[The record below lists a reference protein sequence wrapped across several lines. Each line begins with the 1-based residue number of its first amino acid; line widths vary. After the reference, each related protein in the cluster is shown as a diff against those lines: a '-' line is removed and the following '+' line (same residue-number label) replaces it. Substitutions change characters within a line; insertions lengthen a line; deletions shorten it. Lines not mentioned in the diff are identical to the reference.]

1 MKSGSLGKT
10 MDPKLKYITK
20 NFDSLSI
27 LTVLTNVMLNN
38 LSEPSLDDQMVIN
51 AFRRFKKDFDDAS
64 FEEMGE
70 YLSNMNERQIEGV
83 INNVK
88 GILHEMEFVQME
100 NEDGDSIMASLFQD
114 TNHPGFDVMMV
125 DEKTNE
131 TWEIQLKTTE
141 NTSEVTDWI
150 DAHPDGEIQVNE
162 ELAEKLNLPS
172 TGLSDKELEVR
183 VEDVVDKLKNVT
195 EDDSVW
201 NYFPALTAVSI
212 SIIIWE
218 LYKKYQSGEISL
230 ERFKWMAAK
239 ITGLKLAKISFLM
252 FLLTIPVLNVI
263 TGYVLVYGLIKSA
276 QGYLDK

>member
-141 NTSEVTDWI
+141 NTSEITDWI

>member
-1 MKSGSLGKT
+1 MKINHKY
-10 MDPKLKYITK
+10 LKK
-20 NFDSLSI
+20 NFDSMAILS
-27 LTVLTNVMLNN
+27 VLGKVMLGNII
-38 LSEPSLDDQMVIN
+38 EPSIDDQMVIS
-51 AFRRFKKDFDDAS
+51 AFRRFKKDFADAS
-64 FEEMGE
+64 LEEMGQ
-70 YLSNMNERQIEGV
+70 YLAIKDENQIEGV

-88 GILHEMEFVQME
+88 GILHEMEFVQLE
-100 NEDGDSIMASLFQD
+100 NEDGDSVVASLFQD
-114 TNHPGFDVMMV
+114 TNHPGFDVMMI
-125 DEKTNE
+125 DENTNE

-183 VEDVVDKLKNVT
+183 VEDVVDKLKNVA

-201 NYFPALTAVSI
+201 NYFPALTVVSI

-263 TGYVLVYGLIKSA
+263 TGSVLVYGLIKSA

>member
-1 MKSGSLGKT
+1 

-141 NTSEVTDWI
+141 NTSEITDWI